1 MFFLTT
7 DEMLNAMGSAR
18 LEIMDERDE
27 DSEIEKSPKKTASQ
41 QKVWT
46 GYLLISKVLFYIQF
60 AG

>member
-1 MFFLTT
+1 
-7 DEMLNAMGSAR
+7 MLNAMGSAR

-27 DSEIEKSPKKTASQ
+27 DSEIEKSPKKTVSQ

>member
-1 MFFLTT
+1 
-7 DEMLNAMGSAR
+7 MLNAMGSAR
-18 LEIMDERDE
+18 LEIMDEREE

-41 QKVWT
+41 QKVWI

>member
-46 GYLLISKVLFYIQF
+46 GCLLISKVLFYIQF